1 MIRGCMLTV
10 MRAGIRA
17 GMLAGCALLGL
28 STQMCAAAD
37 SMRPQFDVRIPMRDG
52 VELSTDLWMPAKPGK
67 YPVILMR
74 TPYLKTETEWLKAPE
89 LGELF
94 TRHGY
99 VLAVQDTRGR
109 GDSDGKFGYLFVEG
123 NDGYDSIAWL
133 ASQPWSNGRVAT
145 MGPSYLGAVQWLTA
159 AKRPPRL
166 ACMVST
172 SAIGRPFDE
181 LPYVGGAFRMDW
193 ALHWIN
199 RTAARVA
206 QFDSDAAKLD
216 MERIDA
222 HRPLV
227 TMDDAFGRRMPLYR
241 EFLEHSTLDDYWRS
255 ISLVPEDFASID
267 VPVLHI
273 TGWFDSALPG
283 SMFYWRG
290 MAAHSPA
297 KDRQYLL
304 SGPWS
309 HRHTTT
315 GGVRKVGE
323 LELPET
329 SIVDF
334 GALHVKFFDYCLKKT
349 ASNFDHP
356 RARIYD
362 TGVHQWRDLEAL
374 PHAKAK
380 LRRLYLSGGKPS
392 GLERGGTLKW
402 QVPGN
407 ESPDRYVHDPLH
419 PVPAFVDGYHYAV
432 DYQHIEKRDDVLVYS
447 TEVLTKPVTAM
458 GPVFVNLF
466 AATDARDTDFVARL
480 VDVWPDGRAVKV
492 GATPAGVLRARYRN
506 GREREQLLESS
517 APQEYRIEMFD
528 IAHTFVPG
536 HRIRIEVMSSAGSYI
551 YPNSNTGNPVA
562 TDTQSRP
569 ARQTIYHDRQRPSRV
584 ELWVND

>member
-1 MIRGCMLTV
+1 
-10 MRAGIRA
+10 
-17 GMLAGCALLGL
+17 
-28 STQMCAAAD
+28 
-37 SMRPQFDVRIPMRDG
+37 
-52 VELSTDLWMPAKPGK
+52 MPAKQGK
-67 YPVILMR
+67 YPTILMR

-89 LGELF
+89 LGEF
-94 TRHGY
+94 FSRHGY

-123 NDGYDSIAWL
+123 DDGYDSIAWL
-133 ASQPWSNGRVAT
+133 AQQPWSNGRVAT

-159 AKRPPRL
+159 AKRPPQL

-172 SAIGRPFDE
+172 SAVGRPFDE

-193 ALHWIN
+193 ALPWVN
-199 RTAARVA
+199 RTAARTA
-206 QFDSDAAKLD
+206 QFDSGAAKLD
-216 MERIDA
+216 MDRIDA
-222 HRPLV
+222 HRPLL

-241 EFLEHSTLDDYWRS
+241 EFLQHSTLDDYWRRIVLTPS
-255 ISLVPEDFASID
+255 DFARID

-297 KDRQYLL
+297 KDKQYLIA
-304 SGPWS
+304 GPWS

-323 LELPET
+323 LDLPER

-334 GALHVKFFDYCLKKT
+334 AELQLKFFDSCLQG
-349 ASNFDHP
+349 SGGSFDFP
-356 RARIYD
+356 RTRIYD
-362 TGVHQWRDLEAL
+362 TGVHQWRDLDGI
-374 PHAKAK
+374 PQSKAK
-380 LRRLYLSGGKPS
+380 LQKLYLGGGKS
-392 GLERGGTLKW
+392 GLLQWKA
-402 QVPGN
+402 PGS
-407 ESPDRYVHDPLH
+407 EAPDSFVHDPLN
-419 PVPAFVDGYHYAV
+419 PVPAFIDDYHYAV

-447 TEVLTKPVTAM
+447 TDVLTKPVTAV

-466 AATDARDTDFVARL
+466 AGTDARDTDFVARL

-492 GATPAGVLRARYRN
+492 GAVPAGVIRARYRK
-506 GREREQLLESS
+506 GYAKEVLLDSS
-517 APQEYRIEMFD
+517 APQEYRIELFD

-536 HRIRIEVMSSAGSYI
+536 HRIRIEVMSSAGGYV

-562 TDTQSRP
+562 TDTESRP
-569 ARQTIYHDRQRPSRV
+569 ARQTIYHDRKRPSHV
-584 ELWVND
+584 ELWVE